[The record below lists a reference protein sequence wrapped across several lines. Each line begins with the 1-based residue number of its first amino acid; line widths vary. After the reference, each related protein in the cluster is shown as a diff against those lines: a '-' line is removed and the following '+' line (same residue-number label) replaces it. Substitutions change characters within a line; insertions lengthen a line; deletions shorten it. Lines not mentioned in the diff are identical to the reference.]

1 MIWENDRA
9 HEIAS
14 ARRQGKEQSDAEW
27 QGVVAEKDAA
37 LAEKDA
43 ENARLLKQ
51 LAQLQ
56 AMQSGNK

>member
-27 QGVVAEKDAA
+27 QGVVAEKDA
-37 LAEKDA
+37 